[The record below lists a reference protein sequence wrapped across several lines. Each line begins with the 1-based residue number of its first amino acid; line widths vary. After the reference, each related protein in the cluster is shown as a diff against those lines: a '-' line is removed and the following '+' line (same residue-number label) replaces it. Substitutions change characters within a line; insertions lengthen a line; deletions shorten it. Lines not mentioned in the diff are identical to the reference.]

1 MTSSRV
7 IAIDPGGAHVGWCEA
22 LVFDDGV
29 VDVDH
34 IAELTPQ
41 GATHAA
47 ERVFPNADVVV
58 IESFRL
64 YPDKAKMLV
73 GSEMETSQLIGVLKY
88 LARKHGCK
96 LVMQPASIK
105 VPTESLMR
113 HRGVRHSAITQRVGG
128 HAKDAE
134 THLFQYLYRNR

>member
-1 MTSSRV
+1 MTASRV

-22 LVFDDGV
+22 LVRDGT
-29 VDVDH
+29 VDVDR
-34 IAELTPQ
+34 IVELTPPESI
-41 GATHAA
+41 HAA
-47 ERVFPNADVVV
+47 ERVFPEADVVV

-88 LARKHGCK
+88 LARLHECE

-113 HRGVRHSAITQRVGG
+113 HRGVRHAAVTQRVGG

-134 THLFQYLYRNR
+134 THLYHYVIR